1 MTLEKWIGAAFIVG
15 AWVVTTGVYIA
26 WRVDVAC
33 LDRAR
38 ARIRE
43 LEAEIAQAGPN
54 TFFPTPSPTAQAW
67 GVKGVRERSD

>member
-1 MTLEKWIGAAFIVG
+1 MALEKWIGAAFIVG
-15 AWVVTTGVYIA
+15 AWIVTTGVYIA
-26 WRVDVAC
+26 WRVDVAR

-54 TFFPTPSPTAQAW
+54 TFSPTPSPTALSIGCQ
-67 GVKGVRERSD
+67 GRKGA